1 MHMGSHAFNRS
12 GDSYVR
18 NCVKKSVAF
27 LDFLFM
33 KTHINNLSSVHTY
46 IRMKTYISP
55 TRYSINCT
63 KRGSIQVQWSANAE
77 PTLYNLIYSHRS
89 KKKTLFIAVGI
100 GHTAEFSTTPKRTSF
115 YYYRDFGEH
124 RPHVSS
130 LSINAIS
137 NFNFKRKY
145 TMWLSSGLL
154 FISPSSDWI
163 LCNKNFE
170 TP

>member
-1 MHMGSHAFNRS
+1 MHMDSHAFNGS

-18 NCVKKSVAF
+18 NCVKKSVVF

-33 KTHINNLSSVHTY
+33 KTHINNLSSTSVHTY

-63 KRGSIQVQWSANAE
+63 KRGSIQVQWSANAG
-77 PTLYNLIYSHRS
+77 PTLY
-89 KKKTLFIAVGI
+89 TLFIAVGI

-130 LSINAIS
+130 LSINAVS
-137 NFNFKRKY
+137 N
-145 TMWLSSGLL
+145 
-154 FISPSSDWI
+154 
-163 LCNKNFE
+163 
-170 TP
+170 